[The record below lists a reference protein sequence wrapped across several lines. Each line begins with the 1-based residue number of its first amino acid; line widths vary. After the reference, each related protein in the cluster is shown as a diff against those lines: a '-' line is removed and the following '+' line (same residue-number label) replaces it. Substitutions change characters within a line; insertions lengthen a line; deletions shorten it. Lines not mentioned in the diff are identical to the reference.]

1 MSYREPSYKEI
12 IISKVI
18 VWIIIVSV
26 FPFEFIKLIMNGLLK
41 NHNYKTLLFGLA
53 ILQIYLIIRLIYPK
67 DSKFKTINRFPCYFL
82 DYEGKQDFSTI
93 VIIGV
98 LASALIGFSYG
109 FSRSFF
115 EFLGIFLAFYTVTER
130 NEFLKYFPSY
140 IMYKGHSLRMDA
152 KYQDYINHKIV
163 DDEPHLTINQ
173 NFDISFK
180 SIPRNDS
187 EKNLIE
193 IKNPNTPINPA
204 LVYKIKDKF
213 LANFLRDGFVLSAK
227 LIEIKEN
234 GNLEIELSLLKPFNF
249 KEDEITEFI
258 KQISKK

>member
-18 VWIIIVSV
+18 IGIIIVSV

-41 NHNYKTLLFGLA
+41 NHNYKILLLGLA
-53 ILQIYLIIRLIYPK
+53 LFQIYLIIRLIYPK
-67 DSKFKTINRFPCYFL
+67 ASKYKTINRFPCYFL
-82 DYEGKQDFSTI
+82 NNEGKQDFSI
-93 VIIGV
+93 ILIIGV
-98 LASALIGFSYG
+98 LASALIGLSDG

-115 EFLGIFLAFYTVTER
+115 EFLGIFLAFYTVTQR

-140 IMYKGHSLRMDA
+140 IMYKGYSLRMDA
-152 KYQDYINHKIV
+152 KYQDYLNHKIV

-187 EKNLIE
+187 EKELIE
-193 IKNPNTPINPA
+193 IKNPNAPIHPA
-204 LVYKIKDKF
+204 IVHKIKDEF
-213 LANFLRDGFVLSAK
+213 LANWLRDGYVLRAK
-227 LIEIKEN
+227 LIAINEE
-234 GNLEIELSLLKPFNF
+234 GNLEIELSLLKPSNF
-249 KEDEITEFI
+249 KEDEITDFI